1 MKIWEGRLR
10 TLWGEWVV
18 FSFGVE
24 AVGFRR
30 QQLRYNMFGGPFRQK
45 NGAKATL
52 GQVFFFGFG
61 DGRNVEATVWVCG
74 MGRLFV

>member
-30 QQLRYNMFGGPFRQK
+30 QQLRYNTFGGPFRQK
-45 NGAKATL
+45 MVLQDPVWFHVNWW
-52 GQVFFFGFG
+52 
-61 DGRNVEATVWVCG
+61 EA
-74 MGRLFV
+74 MG